1 MNDMAMRRLAFGVSM
16 NEATGLRKVILAFH
30 LCTNELRVWDTQS
43 MAWGYIFS
51 VVLLDVIDS

>member
-30 LCTNELRVWDTQS
+30 LCTNELRVWDT
-43 MAWGYIFS
+43 
-51 VVLLDVIDS
+51 